1 MKSAVAHFVDGRLF
15 SPKFNDYYAARD
27 PVAETAHVHIH
38 PANLVARMSRANTF
52 TIFEFGFGA
61 GINLLATSTEF
72 LKLAK
77 PNVRLRFISCEAF
90 PLQHDTLRQVHDNT
104 AIDKSLSRRLL
115 DFYPPLVSG
124 IYRQLFANDRVE
136 LTLIFADI
144 ETALT
149 EFVDQDSVGVDS
161 WMLDGFAPA
170 RNPQMWD
177 AKLIPILAQCTK
189 ANGTVTSFSS
199 AGTVRRSLE
208 DNGFSVQKI
217 EGTPFKRHT
226 LLATLNESR
235 LQSTEPP
242 RKVTIV
248 GGGFAGTATAHA
260 FARRGIQVQL
270 MTPSGGVGDATSS
283 IPTAVL
289 HPRLSASMEE
299 PAYFRTQ
306 TYFYA
311 AALLSQ
317 YLQHATTGAVQI
329 SSKNMVAKR
338 LKDIADTLGKNWA
351 RWLDAAD
358 CLELTNTE
366 QGYES
371 TFFPKSIVV
380 NGIELCRSFVDH
392 PRIEVVAK
400 ELFAPIDD
408 ELTIYATASTSV
420 LGKTAEAWEVL
431 TIEGQ
436 IDTFAHSNNNAIPRR
451 VLIQDGYIVPTESA
465 CVVGSTYEYT
475 QWKPGLA
482 TKTNLAKLQQVTSR
496 EHWTHLGKFRGLRT
510 VTSDKLPI
518 VGQIDR
524 NQWVNLAH
532 GSAGTASTPFCA
544 EILASQVFGELAPA
558 WQECLSIIN
567 PDRFSER
574 QIRRPN
580 PFLRHKR

>member
-38 PANLVARMSRANTF
+38 PASLVVRMSQANTF
-52 TIFEFGFGA
+52 TVFEFGFGA
-61 GINLLATSTEF
+61 GINFLSTSTEF
-72 LKLAK
+72 LKHAK
-77 PNVRLRFISCEAF
+77 PNARLRFISCEAF
-90 PLQHDTLRQVHDNT
+90 PLQHDTFRQVLERT
-104 AIDKSLSRRLL
+104 SIDTSLSRRLL

-124 IYRQLFANDRVE
+124 IYRQLFANDQVE

-144 ETALT
+144 ETALI

-177 AKLIPILAQCTK
+177 AKLIPILAQSTK
-189 ANGTVTSFSS
+189 TNGTVTSFSS
-199 AGTVRRSLE
+199 AGSVRRSLE
-208 DNGFSVQKI
+208 DNGFRVQKI

-226 LLATLNESR
+226 LLATLSESR
-235 LQSTEPP
+235 IQSTEPP

-248 GGGFAGTATAHA
+248 GGGFAGTATARA
-260 FARRGIQVQL
+260 FARRGVHVQL
-270 MTPSGGVGDATSS
+270 LTPSGSVGDATSS

-289 HPRLSASMEE
+289 HPRLSASMEA

-311 AALLSQ
+311 VALLSQ
-317 YLQHATTGAVQI
+317 HLQPTSIGALQITG
-329 SSKNMVAKR
+329 KNMEAKR
-338 LKDIADTLGKNWA
+338 LKEISNMLGENWA
-351 RWLDAAD
+351 SWIDSAEF
-358 CLELTNTE
+358 CELTNTKNVCA
-366 QGYES
+366 S
-371 TFFPKSIVV
+371 TYFPKSIVV
-380 NGIELCRSFVDH
+380 NGVEMCRSLADH
-392 PRIEVVAK
+392 PCIEIVAK
-400 ELFAPIDD
+400 KHSAPIDD
-408 ELTIYATASTSV
+408 ELTIYATGSASV
-420 LGKTAEAWEVL
+420 LGKLAEAWEVL

-436 IDTFAHSNNNAIPRR
+436 IDTFAHSNINAIPRK
-451 VLIQDGYIVPTESA
+451 VLIQDGYIVPLEST
-465 CVVGSTYEYT
+465 CIVGSTYEYT
-475 QWKPGLA
+475 RWEPELA
-482 TKTNLAKLQQVTSR
+482 TKTNLAKLQQVTRR
-496 EHWTHLGKFRGLRT
+496 EHWTHVEKFRGLRT

>member
-38 PANLVARMSRANTF
+38 PANLVARMGRANTF

-61 GINLLATSTEF
+61 GINFLKTSTEL
-72 LKLAK
+72 LKHAK
-77 PNVRLRFISCEAF
+77 PNARLRFISCEAY
-90 PLQHDTLRQVHDNT
+90 PLQHETLRQVHEST
-104 AIDKSLSRRLL
+104 SIDKSMARRLL

-136 LTLIFADI
+136 LTLILADI

-177 AKLIPILAQCTK
+177 AKLIPILARCTK
-189 ANGTVTSFSS
+189 TNGTVTSFSS
-199 AGTVRRSLE
+199 AGSVRRSLE
-208 DNGFSVQKI
+208 ENGFSVQRI

-226 LLATLNESR
+226 LLATLNESKI
-235 LQSTEPP
+235 QATEPP
-242 RKVTIV
+242 KKVTIV
-248 GGGFAGTATAHA
+248 GGGFAGTATARA
-260 FARRGIQVQL
+260 FARRGVQVQL
-270 MTPSGGVGDATSS
+270 MTPSGAVGDATSS

-289 HPRLSASMEE
+289 HPRMSASMEA

-311 AALLSQ
+311 VTLLSQ
-317 YLQHATTGAVQI
+317 YLQHATNGAVQI
-329 SSKNMVAKR
+329 TGKNMEAKR
-338 LKDIADTLGKNWA
+338 IKDIADMLGENWA
-351 RWLDAAD
+351 RWLDSAEF
-358 CLELTNTE
+358 CELTNTRH
-366 QGYES
+366 GYEAAY
-371 TFFPKSIVV
+371 FPRSGVV
-380 NGIELCRSFVDH
+380 NGVEICRSFADH
-392 PRIEVVAK
+392 PLIELVAK
-400 ELFAPIDD
+400 KLTVPIDN
-408 ELTIYATASTSV
+408 ELTVYATGSASV
-420 LGKTAEAWEVL
+420 LGRLAEAWEVL

-436 IDTFAHSNNNAIPRR
+436 IDMFTHPNRNAIPRR
-451 VLIQDGYIVPTESA
+451 VLIQDGYIVPTQSG

-475 QWKPGLA
+475 RWVPGLA
-482 TKTNLAKLQQVTSR
+482 TKTNLSKLQEGTSR
-496 EHWTHLGKFRGLRT
+496 ELWTHVGKFRGLRT